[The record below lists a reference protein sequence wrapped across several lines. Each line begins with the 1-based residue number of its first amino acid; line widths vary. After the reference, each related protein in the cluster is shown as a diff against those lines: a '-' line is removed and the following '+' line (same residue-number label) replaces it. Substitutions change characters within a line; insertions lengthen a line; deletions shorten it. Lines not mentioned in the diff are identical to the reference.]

1 MRLHIQS
8 ANIILCVMFLMWN
21 KKMIMMTGMMVVM
34 VSAMMVMMV
43 VIWMAMALRWN
54 LIIGDL

>member
-21 KKMIMMTGMMVVM
+21 KKMIMMTGMMVVL
-34 VSAMMVMMV
+34 VSAMMVVM
-43 VIWMAMALRWN
+43 WMAMALRWN
-54 LIIGDL
+54 LIIGNL